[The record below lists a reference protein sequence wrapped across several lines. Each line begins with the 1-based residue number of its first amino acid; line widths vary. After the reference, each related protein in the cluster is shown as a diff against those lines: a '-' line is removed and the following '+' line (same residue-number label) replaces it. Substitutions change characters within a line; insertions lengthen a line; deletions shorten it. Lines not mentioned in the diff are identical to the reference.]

1 LEAAEAEPEPTP
13 FVAVTLKVYEVPGVR
28 PVTLQVRAPD
38 VVQVRPPGD
47 AVTVYREMAEPLA
60 AAAVQ
65 EIVACELP
73 AVAVGVPGVPAT
85 AAGITA
91 LELADQAPVP
101 AAFVAATWKM
111 YDVPFT
117 RPVTTYGELDA
128 AVVATVQVEPL
139 SDE

>member
-1 LEAAEAEPEPTP
+1 
-13 FVAVTLKVYEVPGVR
+13 
-28 PVTLQVRAPD
+28 
-38 VVQVRPPGD
+38 
-47 AVTVYREMAEPLA
+47 M
-60 AAAVQ
+60 
-65 EIVACELP
+65 EL
-73 AVAVGVPGVPAT
+73 VDH
-85 AAGITA
+85 
-91 LELADQAPVP
+91 EPVP